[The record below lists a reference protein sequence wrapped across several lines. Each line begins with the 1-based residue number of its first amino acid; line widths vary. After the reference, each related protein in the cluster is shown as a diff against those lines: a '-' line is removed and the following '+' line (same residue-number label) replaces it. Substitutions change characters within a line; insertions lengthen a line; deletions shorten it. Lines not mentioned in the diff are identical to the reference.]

1 MLSLFMF
8 LLFSCDPQKKP
19 FQSNSASIEGMSEV
33 VDGLT
38 DIRIQFYKQDFP
50 QAASFRKREISP
62 AFLSDIDKG
71 NNLYYEVL
79 DSAGELIGYFRDFM
93 GPVTADEECAC
104 NPLSLT
110 LTFNP
115 DLTLRNILSVN
126 PLQKYGHEP
135 LTEEEHKQMVSI
147 AQNPSDELFS
157 LLVPQDMID
166 GVSGATKL
174 TFKDKVV
181 DQAGYSTWRI
191 ARLAMDTAAI
201 IEGSPRQRD
210 ADRLRQMLE
219 TAETDAEQR
228 SVIVDFI
235 PMAES
240 DYLKGR
246 ALTILAELY
255 LKGLSSGE
263 LPDEKTQN
271 MLLSPGL
278 GAHREAE
285 FLLNICTVFVEQK
298 VGLSFVSEC
307 INTLDVNPQKEKFKS
322 EILILKGLAF
332 AAEGRVDE
340 ALPILE
346 QGLSMGGPSP
356 VLRQKLAILYKERNQ
371 MEEYCN
377 QIEQLYIDAPRW
389 PNLDDIMSTCGDVA
403 EIKERLQESRK
414 KSIVEANVADPK
426 VVSPMELMDESGK
439 RRKIDLAEGDKVH
452 VLVFFATWCP
462 HCQQEMPNLVAF
474 YEQLQESD
482 LKDVVELMPIRT
494 AIGREYQTLESFKEQ
509 YKIPFPI
516 LTDEGLVFDY
526 FAEEQGI
533 RPAYPTLGVVDKD
546 GEMVYFP
553 THGQYNDPVQELFW
567 LVESLVE

>member
-1 MLSLFMF
+1 MFSLFSF

-19 FQSNSASIEGMSEV
+19 FQSNSASLEGMPEAI
-33 VDGLT
+33 DGLT

-50 QAASFRKREISP
+50 KAASFRKREISSV
-62 AFLSDIDKG
+62 FLSDIDKG

-79 DSAGELIGYFRDFM
+79 DSAGELIGYLRDFM

-104 NPLSLT
+104 SPLSLT

-181 DQAGYSTWRI
+181 DKAGYSTWRI
-191 ARLAMDTAAI
+191 SKLAMDTAGI

-210 ADRLRQMLE
+210 ADRLRQMLQ

-228 SVIVDFI
+228 SVIVEFI

-240 DYLKGR
+240 DYLKMR
-246 ALTILAELY
+246 ALSILAEIY
-255 LKGLSSGE
+255 LKGLSAGE
-263 LPDEKTQN
+263 LPDDKTQN
-271 MLLSPGL
+271 MLLNPGL
-278 GAHREAE
+278 GAYKEAE
-285 FLLNICTVFVEQK
+285 FLINICTVFVEQK

-307 INTLDVNPQKEKFKS
+307 INTLESNPQRKKFES
-322 EILILKGLAF
+322 EILILKGLTF
-332 AAEGRVDE
+332 AADGRVEE

-346 QGLSMGGPSP
+346 QGLSIGGPSP
-356 VLRQKLAILYKERNQ
+356 MLRQKLAVLYKERNQ

-377 QIEQLYIDAPRW
+377 QIEQMYIDAPRW
-389 PNLDDIMSTCGDVA
+389 PSLDDIMSSCGDA
-403 EIKERLQESRK
+403 TEIKEGLQESRRTA
-414 KSIVEANVADPK
+414 IVEAKVQDPK
-426 VVSPMELMDESGK
+426 VVSPMQIMDESGK
-439 RRKIDLAEGDKVH
+439 RLTIDLSKEEKVH

-482 LKDVVELMPIRT
+482 LKDVVEFMPIRA
-494 AIGREYQTLESFKEQ
+494 AISREYQTLDSFKEQ

-516 LTDEGLVFDY
+516 LTDEGLVFEY
-526 FAEEQGI
+526 FAGEQEI
-533 RPAYPTLGVVDKD
+533 RPAYPTIAIVDKE
-546 GEMVYFP
+546 GKVVYLP
-553 THGQYNDPVQELFW
+553 SHGQYNEPVQELFW
-567 LVESLVE
+567 MVESLAE

>member
-8 LLFSCDPQKKP
+8 LLFSCDPQKKS
-19 FQSNSASIEGMSEV
+19 FQSNPASIEGMPEV

-38 DIRIQFYKQDFP
+38 DIRIRFYKQDFP
-50 QAASFRKREISP
+50 NVASFRKQQIP
-62 AFLSDIDKG
+62 AMFLSDIDKG

-79 DSAGELIGYFRDFM
+79 DSTGELLGYLRDFM

-104 NPLSLT
+104 SPLSLT

-126 PLQKYGHEP
+126 PLQKHGHEP

-147 AQNPSDELFS
+147 AQNPSDDLFS

-181 DQAGYSTWRI
+181 DKAGYSSWRI
-191 ARLAMDTAAI
+191 ARLAMDTASI

-210 ADRLRQMLE
+210 ADRLRQMLQ
-219 TAETDAEQR
+219 TAETDAEQH
-228 SVIVDFI
+228 SVIVEFI

-240 DYLKGR
+240 DYLKMR
-246 ALTILAELY
+246 ALSILAEIY
-255 LKGLSSGE
+255 LKGLSVGE
-263 LPDEKTQN
+263 LPDVNTQN
-271 MLLSPGL
+271 MLLNSGL
-278 GAHREAE
+278 GAHKEAE
-285 FLLNICTVFVEQK
+285 FLLNTCTVFVEQK

-307 INTLDVNPQKEKFKS
+307 INALDSNPQKDRFES
-322 EILILKGLAF
+322 QILILKGFAF
-332 AAEGRVDE
+332 AAEGRVEE

-346 QGLSMGGPSP
+346 QGLSIGGPSP
-356 VLRQKLAILYKERNQ
+356 MLRQKLAVLYKERNQ

-377 QIEQLYIDAPRW
+377 QIEQMYIDAPLW
-389 PNLDDIMSTCGDVA
+389 PGLDDIMSSCGDA
-403 EIKERLQESRK
+403 TEIKERLQDSRQT
-414 KSIVEANVADPK
+414 SIVEAKVPDPK
-426 VVSPMELMDESGK
+426 VVSPMELMDESGQ
-439 RRKIDLAEGDKVH
+439 RRTIDLAKEDKVH

-462 HCQQEMPNLVAF
+462 HCQQEMPNLVEF
-474 YEQLQESD
+474 YNQLQESD
-482 LKDVVELMPIRT
+482 LKDVVELMPIRA
-494 AIGREYQTLESFKEQ
+494 AISREYQTLDSFKEQ

-526 FAEEQGI
+526 FAEEQEI
-533 RPAYPTLGVVDKD
+533 RPAYPTIGIVNQEGKV
-546 GEMVYFP
+546 VYFP
-553 THGQYNDPVQELFW
+553 SHGQYNEPVQELFW
-567 LVESLVE
+567 LVESLAE

>member
-1 MLSLFMF
+1 MISMLSL

-19 FQSNSASIEGMSEV
+19 IQNNPTSVEGMQEV

-50 QAASFRKREISP
+50 EAASFRKRVIP
-62 AFLSDIDKG
+62 PVFLNDIDKG

-79 DSAGELIGYFRDFM
+79 DSAGERIGYLRDFL
-93 GPVTADEECAC
+93 GPVTSEEDCPC

-147 AQNPSDELFS
+147 AKNPSEELFS

-181 DQAGYSTWRI
+181 DQAGYSSWRI
-191 ARLAMDTAAI
+191 ARLAVDTAGI
-201 IEGSPRQRD
+201 IQGSPRQRD
-210 ADRLRQMLE
+210 TDQLRQMLQ

-240 DYLKGR
+240 EYLKGR

-255 LKGLSSGE
+255 MKGLSEGE
-263 LPDEKTQN
+263 LPDEKTQK
-271 MLLSPGL
+271 MLLNPGL
-278 GAHREAE
+278 GAHQEAE
-285 FLLNICTVFVEQK
+285 FLLNVCTVFVEQK
-298 VGLSFVSEC
+298 IGLSFVSEC
-307 INTLDVNPQKEKFKS
+307 LDTLESNPQKDRFES
-322 EILILKGLAF
+322 EILILKGLTF
-332 AAEGRVDE
+332 AAEGRVEE
-340 ALPILE
+340 ALPVLE
-346 QGLSMGGPSP
+346 KGLSTGGPSP
-356 VLRQKLAILYKERNQ
+356 MLRQKLAILYKERNQ
-371 MEEYCN
+371 MEDYCN
-377 QIEQLYIDAPRW
+377 QIEQLYVDAPLW
-389 PNLDDIMSTCGDVA
+389 PNLDDIMSPCGDVTR
-403 EIKERLQESRK
+403 IKDRLQESRRTA
-414 KSIVEANVADPK
+414 IVKATVPNPT

-439 RRKIDLAEGDKVH
+439 RRTIDLAKEDKVH

-462 HCQQEMPNLVAF
+462 HCQQEMPKLVEF
-474 YEQLQESD
+474 YNQLQASD
-482 LKDVVELMPIRT
+482 LKDVVEFMPIRS
-494 AIGREYQTLESFKEQ
+494 AIGREYQTLDSFKVDF
-509 YKIPFPI
+509 KIPFPI
-516 LTDEGLVFDY
+516 VTDEGLVFEY

-533 RPAYPTLGVVDKD
+533 RQAYPTIAVVDRD
-546 GEMVYFP
+546 GKVVYFP
-553 THGQYNDPVQELFW
+553 AHGHYNEPSKELFW